1 MITLPDFKK
10 AFEYE
15 NNFYLSS
22 DKSRI
27 GKLLAHYE
35 LYKRI
40 INLPGAMVEFG
51 VFKGASLMR
60 FLFFRGLLE
69 NSGSRKIVAFD
80 TFTCYPDVT
89 HELDGAHMKDFIQKA
104 GVESI
109 SKDQFIQ
116 VLNNAG
122 VNVNIEL
129 VEGDICQT
137 VPKFIEDNECIKFSM
152 VNLDTNFYLPS
163 KVAIEHFW
171 PRMVKG
177 GIFILDD
184 YGIVPGETK
193 AVDEYFAD
201 KDVKIEKC
209 SFNTKPS
216 FIVKN

>member
-15 NNFYLSS
+15 NNFYLSCG
-22 DKSRI
+22 KSRI

-40 INLPGAMVEFG
+40 VDLPGAMAEFG

-60 FLFFRGLLE
+60 FLMFRDLLE
-69 NSGSRKIVAFD
+69 NAGARRIIGFD
-80 TFTCYPDVT
+80 TFTSYPEVT
-89 HELDGAHMKDFIQKA
+89 HELDGEHMKDFIQKA

-109 SKDQFIQ
+109 GQDQFIQ

-129 VEGDICQT
+129 VVGDICQT
-137 VPKFIEDNECIKFSM
+137 VPKFIEDNECIKFSL

-163 KVAIEHFW
+163 KTAIEYFW

-184 YGIVPGETK
+184 YGIVPGETR
-193 AVDEYFAD
+193 AVDEYFAG

-209 SFNTKPS
+209 PFNTKPS